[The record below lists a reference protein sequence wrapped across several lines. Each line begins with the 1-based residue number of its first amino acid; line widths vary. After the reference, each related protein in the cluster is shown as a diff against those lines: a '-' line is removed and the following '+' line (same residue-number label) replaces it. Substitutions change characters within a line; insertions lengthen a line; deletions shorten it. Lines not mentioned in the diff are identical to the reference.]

1 METTEVGTGPSKRK
15 GKVKYRATVH
25 ELIRNALAETAGD
38 EAAAVSILVDQAL
51 EDVDYVREIFSLA
64 VQAMNRHDRSSKRG
78 SVRRAASMG
87 SSATSTRAL
96 GTALA
101 RPLLEFPL
109 QDGTSLKDAYA
120 PQIDRAAHQFGQQ
133 GSTMMHL
140 SRWLLSVHTRMAED
154 KPVGESLD
162 ELTIRQLFDETA
174 SA

>member
-87 SSATSTRAL
+87 SSATSTRA
-96 GTALA
+96 

>member
-1 METTEVGTGPSKRK
+1 METTETGTAKSKRK
-15 GKVKYRATVH
+15 SKAKFRPSVH
-25 ELIRNALAETAGD
+25 ELIRDALAEAAGD
-38 EAAAVSILVDQAL
+38 EHAAVSILVDQAL

-64 VQAMNRHDRSSKRG
+64 VQAMNRHDRSSKRV
-78 SVRRAASMG
+78 SVRRAAGMG
-87 SSATSTRAL
+87 SNSTRAL

-109 QDGTSLKDAYA
+109 QDGTYLRDAYA
-120 PQIDRAAHQFGQQ
+120 PQVDRAAGQFGVQ

-140 SRWLLSVHTRMAED
+140 SRWLDSVHTRMAED

-174 SA
+174 PS